1 MRGRDGTYE
10 DLMMRV
16 LEVRERKGEKG
27 QQAYVDPTC
36 STPLRCPNP
45 VLE

>member
-16 LEVRERKGEKG
+16 LEVREKRGKGTAG
-27 QQAYVDPTC
+27 LC
-36 STPLRCPNP
+36 RSNL
-45 VLE
+45 